1 MANYLNKEHFN
12 FGYEKVS
19 PLQSQNHDSFKK
31 HTIIPVP
38 VVKTNDPRMTQYVLG
53 TVDPSI

>member
-38 VVKTNDPRMTQYVLG
+38 VVKKNDPRMT
-53 TVDPSI
+53 